1 MGQILGS
8 RAASGVGLKMND
20 KPTFETNKG
29 FSSRR
34 APRKMIACEDDLK
47 SARVPPQF
55 RDYCA
60 HLLMNYLVCRYKNMP
75 FLYRCHHEKH
85 AYLNC
90 EHEDYVIRMKEFERE
105 KRLREREKRL
115 KEEETK
121 K

>member
-1 MGQILGS
+1 MGIILGTL
-8 RAASGVGLKMND
+8 RTRGVDLKMND
-20 KPTFETNKG
+20 TPTFDSHVG
-29 FSSRR
+29 FSYKRV
-34 APRKMIACEDDLK
+34 PRKMIACEDDLM
-47 SARVPPQF
+47 SAKVPPKY

-75 FLYRCHHEKH
+75 FLYRCAHEKH

-105 KRLREREKRL
+105 RRLREREQKL
-115 KEEETK
+115 KDEK